1 MPCKNIYLKQVS
13 TKKYPQSFEKL
24 SSKIFHKYSLKFDYK
39 GKLDNNSILTLWII
53 LSCLCSH
60 IIKYIKNDGE
70 DYINRVSTD
79 LTNKY
84 NKSYLTILKAIKF
97 LEKIFTSYD
106 EKEVYDYLP
115 SIASIISGKK
125 FNIKKI
131 NQNNVKNIMTNY
143 HLIKNYAEAIEW
155 IYSIDNVNRIN
166 FFIPN

>member
-1 MPCKNIYLKQVS
+1 
-13 TKKYPQSFEKL
+13 
-24 SSKIFHKYSLKFDYK
+24 
-39 GKLDNNSILTLWII
+39 
-53 LSCLCSH
+53 
-60 IIKYIKNDGE
+60 
-70 DYINRVSTD
+70 
-79 LTNKY
+79 
-84 NKSYLTILKAIKF
+84 

-155 IYSIDNVNRIN
+155 VYSTNNINRIN